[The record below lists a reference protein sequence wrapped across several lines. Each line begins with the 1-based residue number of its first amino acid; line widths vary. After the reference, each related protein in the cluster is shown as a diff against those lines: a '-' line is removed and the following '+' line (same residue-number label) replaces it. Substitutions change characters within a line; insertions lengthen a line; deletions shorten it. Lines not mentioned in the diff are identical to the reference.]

1 MSNQNIHIIISGG
14 GTGGHV
20 FPALSIA
27 NAVKEIEPSA
37 ELLFVGAKDRLE
49 MRKVPEAGYQII
61 GLPISGIQRKL
72 SVKNLILPVKL
83 LKSLAMSRRIIKKFK
98 PDVVVGV
105 GGYASG
111 PVLRV
116 ASKKRIPTLIQEQN
130 SYAGITNRLLS
141 KKAEKI
147 CVAYDGMEK
156 YFPEEKIML
165 TGNPVRKELIPGKDK
180 KEEAAKH
187 FKLDPKRRTILAI
200 GGSLGAGSIN
210 NSIIM
215 HLESLNRK
223 DLQLIWQCGKNY
235 YEKAKVAL
243 EQYNLSNVILTPFI
257 NRMDLAYSMADVI
270 ISRAGAGTIS
280 ELALV
285 KKPVILVPS
294 PNVAEDHQTRNALS
308 LVKKEAAI
316 MIKDQEA
323 KDKLL
328 PEAIKITD
336 DEEKRRNLSI
346 NIAEIGKPDSARV
359 IAEEVL
365 KMARKK

>member
-98 PDVVVGV
+98 PDVVDGV

-111 PVLRV
+111 PALRV
-116 ASKKRIPTLIQEQN
+116 ACKKRIPTLIQEQN

-235 YEKAKVAL
+235 YEKAKVTL

-346 NIAEIGKPDSARV
+346 NIAENGKPDSARV